1 MCNLRES
8 GIVDNGCLVF
18 QFRAGA
24 LKVDVMNPNTVFLAI
39 ANRRQ
44 SFVEASLLC
53 ALLELGAADKPT
65 ETTSG
70 NLRHRNLPEDVFPK
84 STLHRVSVRLASAG
98 VLSICAQRNTRT
110 TYTVVADWLDQTL
123 AIEGLDW
130 DLDKDH
136 RLVVAMHQLHDY
148 DDAMVLCRLLDL
160 PADRLSVLKM
170 SELIEPFGALM
181 DRHRG
186 RRALY
191 RLADRGLVSLAPK
204 DRSGLSIALNAGAA
218 AELLARPLPNLR
230 YLRPDAFASQP
241 YFIARAAR
249 LASAGADDQSVEL
262 GAADLAVS
270 DVESRAG
277 LPATRAQVAAVDDAA
292 STSLST

>member
-1 MCNLRES
+1 
-8 GIVDNGCLVF
+8 
-18 QFRAGA
+18 
-24 LKVDVMNPNTVFLAI
+24 
-39 ANRRQ
+39 
-44 SFVEASLLC
+44 
-53 ALLELGAADKPT
+53 
-65 ETTSG
+65 
-70 NLRHRNLPEDVFPK
+70 
-84 STLHRVSVRLASAG
+84 
-98 VLSICAQRNTRT
+98 
-110 TYTVVADWLDQTL
+110 
-123 AIEGLDW
+123 
-130 DLDKDH
+130 
-136 RLVVAMHQLHDY
+136 
-148 DDAMVLCRLLDL
+148 
-160 PADRLSVLKM
+160 M

-249 LASAGADDQSVEL
+249 LASAGADGQSVEL

-270 DVESRAG
+270 DVESRAD
-277 LPATRAQVAAVDDAA
+277 LSAARAQAAAVDDAA